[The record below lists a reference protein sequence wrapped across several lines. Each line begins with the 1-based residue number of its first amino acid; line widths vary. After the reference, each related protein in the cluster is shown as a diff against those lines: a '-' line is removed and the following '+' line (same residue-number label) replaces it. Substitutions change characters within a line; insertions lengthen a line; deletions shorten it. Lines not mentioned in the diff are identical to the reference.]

1 MTHNGKPFSAFII
14 AIIRFYRYFVSPV
27 LPSSCRFQPTCSEY
41 MMQAIHS
48 YGLSQG
54 IWLGLKR
61 IGKCWPGR
69 PGGFDPVPKN
79 QENTRPS

>member
-1 MTHNGKPFSAFII
+1 MTYNGKPLSAVII
-14 AIIRFYRYFVSPV
+14 AIIRFYRYFVSPMF
-27 LPSSCRFQPTCSEY
+27 PPSCRFQPTCSEY
-41 MMQAIHS
+41 MISAIQS
-48 YGLSQG
+48 YGPSHG

-79 QENTRPS
+79 QDNTRRS